1 MDDDLFLI
9 NDIEKE
15 YKKLSSETKK
25 KYPKLKE
32 LVDFSLKT
40 IEKIKSSVI
49 SPNINT
55 NITQVKKQFE
65 SELQLSMNI
74 IIKPI
79 MIISENK
86 YSKFNLSCV
95 LILKKLITYNYITES
110 EYNDIIKILKEM
122 YDNSNEDTQL
132 KILETLQS
140 LISINVSKIS
150 EETLNNIMIIFCRIF
165 CFKNIE
171 TKNALQLILGTF
183 MKKIFDYC
191 DNDIIIGLM
200 KNLILLVDGM
210 KPDWVSIPTVSVKCL
225 GLELITTI
233 IETFPD
239 KLKGDN
245 YKGIFYDIK
254 ILLKRIYSVNIEQQ
268 IMGIKS
274 CRLILVIIN
283 KMDILYDMIE
293 LPLKFLEKNNQIV
306 WQKILGLEIFS
317 ELFKNQNFLFGLYK
331 QSKSLYEKM
340 LINFSDITYQTLK
353 LKKKGSNGNTN
364 EAGTIVN
371 GMNIPLLRKQS
382 DPIFKIPNKK
392 YLSNNLIIFDEHIV
406 ITQNINYIYK
416 LINECFVNIRNSF
429 VGLLEANNIDV
440 NVHTLD
446 KKKKELKE
454 LKNTK
459 ENIKMNQT
467 QKDLREMICTQFV
480 NLKGSLI
487 GMFINFNDLTKSQT
501 FISIMQTFIYIF
513 SSFDLISFRDELLND
528 LCKLAIPNNLENIFE
543 VKDKNILIIRAIFN
557 LIHCIN
563 LLDYSSWLI
572 LIETIQN
579 LYYILIK
586 SSSYLYEYKSIFNI
600 NIILNDLIENIKKYS
615 YSTDITEIEKM
626 LERKES
632 IEKNNSSQPSLP
644 DLNLG
649 NKEHRKNK
657 SVLMIS
663 NNNINLSTKEK
674 EKEKLSEEQKENIE
688 ILSNAVNTLFIESNT
703 YDDNTIQTII
713 KALYDNTKK
722 LFENY
727 IKEKLETK
735 KLMKE
740 NNTTPNEKNTENNNN
755 KHISISSNNPEY
767 NKKDSNNINTSN
779 PLNNANPNVNN
790 NNQPQSNNNAYNGRF
805 PQLNGVLS
813 AAQTKIMSNIN
824 YVLGIGNY
832 NNANNQKAN
841 DTTNTNI
848 NTNITSNN
856 NTNTNNAFIQN
867 EKLLAN
873 LAYINFNLI
882 KLLCLTII
890 NINRVHLFWDT
901 IIETVNLLCSNSMN
915 NRFSNILSKFTI
927 EILTQIII
935 TIILQY
941 KSQEINNNFFS
952 EKEIQITTFKPI
964 YSFLNRHH
972 NISFVLEPL
981 QKILEKCSIK
991 LNGLGWNSFIN
1002 ILNNILSNGKVD
1014 SQQCESVFKIVEQI
1028 FNEYAIYLN
1037 IFNIEPIL
1045 NVLEI
1050 FSVSKDNNNICYS
1063 SISYFWQCANIC
1075 EDYQKEKRKISP
1087 NEMELFQGKIKYNT
1101 DEEKLDFL
1109 SNIWKDIFFKLINI
1123 NNDERFEIRKSG
1135 INVFSQIYVAKLKS
1149 MNSLIDKNKKIKISA
1164 EIIYELFY
1172 EIMNKNIKN
1181 YLNNQEKFEDTI
1193 VLTLQSIGK
1202 IIKCFFE
1209 ENKDEICYEENNKIF
1224 SIFINKCLDLMKKNS
1239 PLVSSNILKCIVDL
1253 EFFDEKLFLDNLKSN
1268 WEVFNEIGKFIS
1280 DENLFIKNYSKTVDG
1295 EKLIEIIVETLR
1307 NIFTKLIG
1315 IKNIDNSTLNNET
1328 EKLIKFIPK
1337 IFNALNYTE
1346 YNFIKANPKVLI
1358 NTENYL
1364 FELIELLGQKL
1375 EKNEI
1380 IILIL
1385 NYLISFIN
1393 FELENPHSEILCK
1406 RSLESIEIIFNNN
1419 EFIHTISNEEIAK
1432 IILNI
1437 INAVITILKKRN
1449 ENEVLE
1455 HIIKYNKKDN
1465 KYIFNFIIDK
1475 ILYNIFDTI
1484 FLDIKDKIII
1494 DKLIILF
1501 NELFNNNENKNNFN
1515 ALKEQNINEF
1525 IKINEDIEISIIN
1538 FILNNLYLKSFFLTE
1553 ELHNKILS
1561 LISYDDSSKIS
1572 FDNLAIK
1579 SLFEICKLKPKEEI
1593 KNQFDEIIK
1602 IKKDENNLNNMNIF
1616 IEKYLEIRI
1625 KIAKKCIPKLI
1636 KKSIGEMKNY
1646 LEKIKNN
1653 KKLIYEDKKI
1663 KYILLNLKELN
1674 YIQNEDDEKMYQNHI
1689 MKECLKSNKG
1699 HLFILHLIFT
1709 EFIQVANNSEIINII
1724 KDIFKVISDELGI
1737 KNDE

>member
-340 LINFSDITYQTLK
+340 LINFSDITYQTFM

-767 NKKDSNNINTSN
+767 NKKDSNNINTPN
-779 PLNNANPNVNN
+779 QINNANPNVNN
-790 NNQPQSNNNAYNGRF
+790 NNQPQSNNIAYNGRF

-952 EKEIQITTFKPI
+952 
-964 YSFLNRHH
+964 
-972 NISFVLEPL
+972 
-981 QKILEKCSIK
+981 
-991 LNGLGWNSFIN
+991 
-1002 ILNNILSNGKVD
+1002 
-1014 SQQCESVFKIVEQI
+1014 
-1028 FNEYAIYLN
+1028 
-1037 IFNIEPIL
+1037 
-1045 NVLEI
+1045 
-1050 FSVSKDNNNICYS
+1050 
-1063 SISYFWQCANIC
+1063 
-1075 EDYQKEKRKISP
+1075 
-1087 NEMELFQGKIKYNT
+1087 
-1101 DEEKLDFL
+1101 
-1109 SNIWKDIFFKLINI
+1109 
-1123 NNDERFEIRKSG
+1123 
-1135 INVFSQIYVAKLKS
+1135 
-1149 MNSLIDKNKKIKISA
+1149 
-1164 EIIYELFY
+1164 
-1172 EIMNKNIKN
+1172 
-1181 YLNNQEKFEDTI
+1181 
-1193 VLTLQSIGK
+1193 
-1202 IIKCFFE
+1202 
-1209 ENKDEICYEENNKIF
+1209 
-1224 SIFINKCLDLMKKNS
+1224 
-1239 PLVSSNILKCIVDL
+1239 
-1253 EFFDEKLFLDNLKSN
+1253 
-1268 WEVFNEIGKFIS
+1268 
-1280 DENLFIKNYSKTVDG
+1280 
-1295 EKLIEIIVETLR
+1295 
-1307 NIFTKLIG
+1307 
-1315 IKNIDNSTLNNET
+1315 
-1328 EKLIKFIPK
+1328 
-1337 IFNALNYTE
+1337 
-1346 YNFIKANPKVLI
+1346 
-1358 NTENYL
+1358 
-1364 FELIELLGQKL
+1364 
-1375 EKNEI
+1375 
-1380 IILIL
+1380 
-1385 NYLISFIN
+1385 
-1393 FELENPHSEILCK
+1393 
-1406 RSLESIEIIFNNN
+1406 
-1419 EFIHTISNEEIAK
+1419 
-1432 IILNI
+1432 
-1437 INAVITILKKRN
+1437 
-1449 ENEVLE
+1449 
-1455 HIIKYNKKDN
+1455 
-1465 KYIFNFIIDK
+1465 
-1475 ILYNIFDTI
+1475 
-1484 FLDIKDKIII
+1484 
-1494 DKLIILF
+1494 
-1501 NELFNNNENKNNFN
+1501 
-1515 ALKEQNINEF
+1515 
-1525 IKINEDIEISIIN
+1525 
-1538 FILNNLYLKSFFLTE
+1538 
-1553 ELHNKILS
+1553 
-1561 LISYDDSSKIS
+1561 
-1572 FDNLAIK
+1572 
-1579 SLFEICKLKPKEEI
+1579 
-1593 KNQFDEIIK
+1593 
-1602 IKKDENNLNNMNIF
+1602 
-1616 IEKYLEIRI
+1616 
-1625 KIAKKCIPKLI
+1625 
-1636 KKSIGEMKNY
+1636 
-1646 LEKIKNN
+1646 
-1653 KKLIYEDKKI
+1653 
-1663 KYILLNLKELN
+1663 
-1674 YIQNEDDEKMYQNHI
+1674 
-1689 MKECLKSNKG
+1689 
-1699 HLFILHLIFT
+1699 
-1709 EFIQVANNSEIINII
+1709 
-1724 KDIFKVISDELGI
+1724 
-1737 KNDE
+1737 

>member
-1 MDDDLFLI
+1 
-9 NDIEKE
+9 
-15 YKKLSSETKK
+15 
-25 KYPKLKE
+25 
-32 LVDFSLKT
+32 
-40 IEKIKSSVI
+40 
-49 SPNINT
+49 
-55 NITQVKKQFE
+55 
-65 SELQLSMNI
+65 
-74 IIKPI
+74 
-79 MIISENK
+79 
-86 YSKFNLSCV
+86 
-95 LILKKLITYNYITES
+95 
-110 EYNDIIKILKEM
+110 
-122 YDNSNEDTQL
+122 
-132 KILETLQS
+132 
-140 LISINVSKIS
+140 
-150 EETLNNIMIIFCRIF
+150 
-165 CFKNIE
+165 
-171 TKNALQLILGTF
+171 

-340 LINFSDITYQTLK
+340 LINFSDITYQTFM

-740 NNTTPNEKNTENNNN
+740 NNTTPNEKNTENNN

-767 NKKDSNNINTSN
+767 NKKDSNNINIPN
-779 PLNNANPNVNN
+779 PINNANPNVN

-1087 NEMELFQGKIKYNT
+1087 NEMELFQGK
-1101 DEEKLDFL
+1101 
-1109 SNIWKDIFFKLINI
+1109 
-1123 NNDERFEIRKSG
+1123 
-1135 INVFSQIYVAKLKS
+1135 
-1149 MNSLIDKNKKIKISA
+1149 
-1164 EIIYELFY
+1164 
-1172 EIMNKNIKN
+1172 
-1181 YLNNQEKFEDTI
+1181 
-1193 VLTLQSIGK
+1193 
-1202 IIKCFFE
+1202 
-1209 ENKDEICYEENNKIF
+1209 
-1224 SIFINKCLDLMKKNS
+1224 
-1239 PLVSSNILKCIVDL
+1239 
-1253 EFFDEKLFLDNLKSN
+1253 
-1268 WEVFNEIGKFIS
+1268 
-1280 DENLFIKNYSKTVDG
+1280 
-1295 EKLIEIIVETLR
+1295 
-1307 NIFTKLIG
+1307 
-1315 IKNIDNSTLNNET
+1315 
-1328 EKLIKFIPK
+1328 
-1337 IFNALNYTE
+1337 
-1346 YNFIKANPKVLI
+1346 
-1358 NTENYL
+1358 
-1364 FELIELLGQKL
+1364 
-1375 EKNEI
+1375 
-1380 IILIL
+1380 
-1385 NYLISFIN
+1385 
-1393 FELENPHSEILCK
+1393 
-1406 RSLESIEIIFNNN
+1406 
-1419 EFIHTISNEEIAK
+1419 
-1432 IILNI
+1432 LNI
-1437 INAVITILKKRN
+1437 I
-1449 ENEVLE
+1449 
-1455 HIIKYNKKDN
+1455 
-1465 KYIFNFIIDK
+1465 
-1475 ILYNIFDTI
+1475 
-1484 FLDIKDKIII
+1484 
-1494 DKLIILF
+1494 
-1501 NELFNNNENKNNFN
+1501 
-1515 ALKEQNINEF
+1515 
-1525 IKINEDIEISIIN
+1525 
-1538 FILNNLYLKSFFLTE
+1538 
-1553 ELHNKILS
+1553 
-1561 LISYDDSSKIS
+1561 
-1572 FDNLAIK
+1572 
-1579 SLFEICKLKPKEEI
+1579 P
-1593 KNQFDEIIK
+1593 
-1602 IKKDENNLNNMNIF
+1602 M
-1616 IEKYLEIRI
+1616 
-1625 KIAKKCIPKLI
+1625 
-1636 KKSIGEMKNY
+1636 KKSW
-1646 LEKIKNN
+1646 
-1653 KKLIYEDKKI
+1653 
-1663 KYILLNLKELN
+1663 
-1674 YIQNEDDEKMYQNHI
+1674 
-1689 MKECLKSNKG
+1689 
-1699 HLFILHLIFT
+1699 IF
-1709 EFIQVANNSEIINII
+1709 
-1724 KDIFKVISDELGI
+1724 
-1737 KNDE
+1737 